1 MQHRTILMQSDE
13 EPGQSQNTDY
23 WRTIAAGATVFI
35 ITGIFITGIVI
46 MAQNNQNHDHHHND
60 DHSH

>member
-1 MQHRTILMQSDE
+1 MQSDE